1 MALVPFCAGAFP
13 CSVALVFRFWACNPL
28 VQHGLREGVRNMYK
42 TSAILHIFESGSQE
56 KGAPEADAKDQQL
69 EISSEKSIL

>member
-1 MALVPFCAGAFP
+1 MALVPFCAGVFP

-42 TSAILHIFESGSQE
+42 TNAILPILKADGKRRMRQ
-56 KGAPEADAKDQQL
+56 EADAKEQYLQYSL
-69 EISSEKSIL
+69 EK